1 MKNNLHKNLGNNEI
15 YYLELAKRTKD
26 YVLNFFINTLI
37 GRYTVDL
44 SKVSDLLWKYYK
56 VLIVLEPEEEFED
69 LIEGVY
75 QLYVEAQNFQDE

>member
-75 QLYVEAQNFQDE
+75 